1 MIAKIKTRADFG
13 GIVNYANDQKNKK
26 KSATLLAYEGI
37 CAINNKTIADSFQI
51 QASMRPKVKSP
62 VKHVSLAFSPQD
74 TIRFPNDEKGNALM
88 VEIAKKWMEQMGIR
102 NTQYIITRH
111 HDTDHPHCHIVF
123 NRIDN
128 DGNLIS
134 DSNERIRNAKVCR
147 ALTKEYKLYFATKNS
162 KARNKSRLRPH
173 QLRKYNLRSST
184 LDALEASS
192 SWHDF
197 FHMLKEKGIDVRFK
211 RAENSE
217 KIRGISFYMDEFS
230 IAGSKL
236 DSDLSINRL
245 CATLGNVATELIVQP
260 HQAIVPSAGG
270 GTSNEQ
276 GWGMI
281 RTRITKE
288 TNLFIKH
295 QNVEDNERRCS
306 SCKSRKFAS
315 KYQ

>member
-74 TIRFPNDEKGNALM
+74 TICFPNDEKGNALM

-111 HDTDHPHCHIVF
+111 HDTEHPHCHIVF

-147 ALTKEYKLYFATKNS
+147 ALTKEYKLYFAPKNS

-184 LDALEASS
+184 LDALAASR

-197 FHMLKEKGIDVRFK
+197 FRMLKEKGIDVRFN
-211 RAENSE
+211 RAENSDN
-217 KIRGISFYMDEFS
+217 IRGISFCMDEFS

-236 DSDLSINRL
+236 DSDLSFNCL
-245 CATLGNVATELIVQP
+245 CTTLGNVATELIVQP
-260 HQAIVPSAGG
+260 HQAIVSSAGG
-270 GTSNEQ
+270 GTNNEQ
-276 GWGMI
+276 GW
-281 RTRITKE
+281 RDDK
-288 TNLFIKH
+288 NK
-295 QNVEDNERRCS
+295 DNQRNEPFYKTSKRR
-306 SCKSRKFAS
+306 R
-315 KYQ
+315 

>member
-26 KSATLLAYEGI
+26 KSATLLAYEGV

-74 TIRFPNDEKGNALM
+74 SIHFPNDEKGNALM

-111 HDTDHPHCHIVF
+111 HDTEHPHCHIVF

-147 ALTKEYKLYFATKNS
+147 ALTKEYKLYFAPKNS
-162 KARNKSRLRPH
+162 KARNKSRLRPY
-173 QLRKYNLRSST
+173 QLHKYNLRSST
-184 LDALEASS
+184 LDALAASR

-197 FHMLKEKGIDVRFK
+197 FRMLKEKGIDVRFN
-211 RAENSE
+211 RAENSDN
-217 KIRGISFYMDEFS
+217 IRGISFCMDEFS

-236 DSDLSINRL
+236 DSDLSFNRL
-245 CATLGNVATELIVQP
+245 CVTLGNVAKELMVQP
-260 HQAIVPSAGG
+260 HQTIVPSAGG

-276 GWGMI
+276 GW
-281 RTRITKE
+281 RDDKDKDKQR
-288 TNLFIKH
+288 
-295 QNVEDNERRCS
+295 NEPFYKPSKRR
-306 SCKSRKFAS
+306 R
-315 KYQ
+315 

>member
-26 KSATLLAYEGI
+26 KCAILLAHEGV
-37 CAINNKTIADSFQI
+37 CAISNKTIADSFQI
-51 QASMRPKVKSP
+51 QASMRPKVKNP
-62 VKHVSLAFSPQD
+62 VKHVSLAFSSQD
-74 TIRFPNDEKGNALM
+74 INRFPDNEEGDKLM

-102 NTQYIITRH
+102 NTQYIIARH
-111 HDTDHPHCHIVF
+111 HDTKHPHCHLVF

-134 DSNERIRNAKVCR
+134 DSNERIRNTKVCR
-147 ALTKEYKLYFATKNS
+147 TLTKQYGLYFAPKNS
-162 KARNKSRLRPH
+162 KARNKSRLHPH

-184 LDALEASS
+184 LDALAASR

-197 FHMLKEKGIDVRFK
+197 FRMLKEKGIDVRFN
-211 RAENSE
+211 RAENSDN
-217 KIRGISFYMDEFS
+217 IRGISFCMDEFS

-236 DSDLSINRL
+236 DSDLSFNRL

-281 RTRITKE
+281 RTRINKE
-288 TNLFIKH
+288 TNLFINL

-306 SCKSRKFAS
+306 SSKSRKFAS

>member
-1 MIAKIKTRADFG
+1 MIAKIKTRTDFG

-26 KSATLLAYEGI
+26 KSATLLAHEDI

-74 TIRFPNDEKGNALM
+74 TVRFPNDEKGNALM

-102 NTQYIITRH
+102 NTQYIIVRH
-111 HDTDHPHCHIVF
+111 HDTEHPHCHIVF

-147 ALTKEYKLYFATKNS
+147 ALTKEYKLYFAPKNS

-184 LDALEASS
+184 LDALAASR

-197 FHMLKEKGIDVRFK
+197 FRMLKEKGIDVRFN
-211 RAENSE
+211 RAENSDN
-217 KIRGISFYMDEFS
+217 IRGISFCMDEFS

-236 DSDLSINRL
+236 DSDLSFNRL
-245 CATLGNVATELIVQP
+245 YATLGNVATELIVPPIKQLFLVLVEEP
-260 HQAIVPSAGG
+260 VTNRDG
-270 GTSNEQ
+270 
-276 GWGMI
+276 GMI
-281 RTRITKE
+281 KARITKE
-288 TNLFIKH
+288 TNLFIKP

>member
-26 KSATLLAYEGI
+26 KCAILLAHEGV
-37 CAINNKTIADSFQI
+37 CAISNKTIADSFQI
-51 QASMRPKVKSP
+51 QASMRPKVKNP
-62 VKHVSLAFSPQD
+62 VKHVSLAFSSQD
-74 TIRFPNDEKGNALM
+74 INRFPDNEEGDKLM

-102 NTQYIITRH
+102 NTQYIIARH
-111 HDTDHPHCHIVF
+111 HDTKHPHCHLVF

-134 DSNERIRNAKVCR
+134 DSNERIRNTKVCR
-147 ALTKEYKLYFATKNS
+147 TLTKQYGLYFAPKNS

-184 LDALEASS
+184 LDALAASR

-197 FHMLKEKGIDVRFK
+197 FRMLKEKGIDVRFN
-211 RAENSE
+211 RAENSDN
-217 KIRGISFYMDEFS
+217 IRGISFCMDEFS

-236 DSDLSINRL
+236 DSDLSFNRL

-270 GTSNEQ
+270 GTNNEQ
-276 GWGMI
+276 GW
-281 RTRITKE
+281 RDDKS
-288 TNLFIKH
+288 K
-295 QNVEDNERRCS
+295 DNQRNEPFYKTSKRR
-306 SCKSRKFAS
+306 R
-315 KYQ
+315 

>member
-26 KSATLLAYEGI
+26 KCAILLAHEGV
-37 CAINNKTIADSFQI
+37 CAISNKTIADSFQI
-51 QASMRPKVKSP
+51 QASMRPKVKNP
-62 VKHVSLAFSPQD
+62 VKHVSLAFSSQD
-74 TIRFPNDEKGNALM
+74 INRFPDNEEGDKLM

-102 NTQYIITRH
+102 NTQYIIARH
-111 HDTDHPHCHIVF
+111 HDTKHPHCHLVF

-134 DSNERIRNAKVCR
+134 DSNERIRNTKVCR
-147 ALTKEYKLYFATKNS
+147 TLTKQYGLYFAPKNS

-184 LDALEASS
+184 LDALAASR

-197 FHMLKEKGIDVRFK
+197 FRMLKEKGIDVRFN
-211 RAENSE
+211 RAENSDN
-217 KIRGISFYMDEFS
+217 IRGISFCMDEFS

-236 DSDLSINRL
+236 DSDLSFNRL

-260 HQAIVPSAGG
+260 HQTIVLSAGG

-276 GWGMI
+276 GW
-281 RTRITKE
+281 RDDKDKDKQR
-288 TNLFIKH
+288 
-295 QNVEDNERRCS
+295 NEPFYKPSKRR
-306 SCKSRKFAS
+306 R
-315 KYQ
+315 

>member
-26 KSATLLAYEGI
+26 KCATLLAHEGVCGI
-37 CAINNKTIADSFQI
+37 SNKTIADSFQI

-62 VKHVSLAFSPQD
+62 VKHVSLAFSSQD
-74 TIRFPNDEKGNALM
+74 ISRFPDNEEGDALM
-88 VEIAKKWMEQMGIR
+88 VEIAKKWMEQMGIS
-102 NTQYIITRH
+102 NTQYIIARH
-111 HDTDHPHCHIVF
+111 HDTRHPHCHLVF

-128 DGNLIS
+128 EGNLIS

-147 ALTKEYKLYFATKNS
+147 ALTKKYKLYFAPKNS

-184 LDALEASS
+184 LDALAASR

-197 FHMLKEKGIDVRFK
+197 FRMLKEKEIDVRFNH
-211 RAENSE
+211 AENSD
-217 KIRGISFYMDEFS
+217 KIRGISFCMDEFS

-236 DSDLSINRL
+236 DSDLSFNRL
-245 CATLGNVATELIVQP
+245 CATLGNVAKELIVQP

-270 GTSNEQ
+270 GTNNEQ
-276 GWGMI
+276 GW
-281 RTRITKE
+281 RDDKS
-288 TNLFIKH
+288 K
-295 QNVEDNERRCS
+295 DNQRNEPFYKTSKRR
-306 SCKSRKFAS
+306 R
-315 KYQ
+315 

>member
-1 MIAKIKTRADFG
+1 MIAKIKTRVDFG

-26 KSATLLAYEGI
+26 KCATLLAHEGV
-37 CAINNKTIADSFQI
+37 CAISNKFIADSFCL

-62 VKHVSLAFSPQD
+62 VKHVSLAFSSQD
-74 TIRFPNDEKGNALM
+74 ISRFPDNEEGDALM

-102 NTQYIITRH
+102 NTQYIIARH
-111 HDTDHPHCHIVF
+111 HDTKHPHCHLVF

-134 DSNERIRNAKVCR
+134 DSNERIRNTKVCR
-147 ALTKEYKLYFATKNS
+147 TLTKQYGLYFAPKNS

-184 LDALEASS
+184 LDALAASR

-197 FHMLKEKGIDVRFK
+197 FRMLKEKGIDVRFN
-211 RAENSE
+211 RAENSDN
-217 KIRGISFYMDEFS
+217 IRGISFCMDEFS

-236 DSDLSINRL
+236 DSDLSFNRL

-260 HQAIVPSAGG
+260 HQTIVPSAGG

-276 GWGMI
+276 GW
-281 RTRITKE
+281 RDDKDKDKQR
-288 TNLFIKH
+288 
-295 QNVEDNERRCS
+295 NEPFYKPSKRR
-306 SCKSRKFAS
+306 R
-315 KYQ
+315 

>member
-26 KSATLLAYEGI
+26 KCAILLAHEGV
-37 CAINNKTIADSFQI
+37 CAISNKTIADSFQI
-51 QASMRPKVKSP
+51 QASMRPKVKNP
-62 VKHVSLAFSPQD
+62 VKHVSLAFSSQD
-74 TIRFPNDEKGNALM
+74 INRFPDNEEGDKLM

-102 NTQYIITRH
+102 NTQYIIARH
-111 HDTDHPHCHIVF
+111 HDTKHPHCHLVF

-134 DSNERIRNAKVCR
+134 DSNERIRNTKVCR
-147 ALTKEYKLYFATKNS
+147 TLTKQYGLYFAPKNS
-162 KARNKSRLRPH
+162 KARNKSRLHPH

-184 LDALEASS
+184 LDALAASR

-197 FHMLKEKGIDVRFK
+197 FRMLKEKGIDVRFN
-211 RAENSE
+211 RAENSDN
-217 KIRGISFYMDEFS
+217 IRGISFCMDEFS

-236 DSDLSINRL
+236 DSDLSFNRL

-260 HQAIVPSAGG
+260 HQTIVPSAGG

-276 GWGMI
+276 GW
-281 RTRITKE
+281 RDDKDKDKQR
-288 TNLFIKH
+288 
-295 QNVEDNERRCS
+295 NEPFYKPSKRR
-306 SCKSRKFAS
+306 R
-315 KYQ
+315 

>member
-1 MIAKIKTRADFG
+1 
-13 GIVNYANDQKNKK
+13 
-26 KSATLLAYEGI
+26 
-37 CAINNKTIADSFQI
+37 
-51 QASMRPKVKSP
+51 MRPKVKSP

-74 TIRFPNDEKGNALM
+74 SIHFPNDEKGNALM

-111 HDTDHPHCHIVF
+111 HDTEHPHCHIVF

-147 ALTKEYKLYFATKNS
+147 ALTKEYKLYFAPKNS

-184 LDALEASS
+184 LDALAASR

-197 FHMLKEKGIDVRFK
+197 FRMLKEKGIDVRFN
-211 RAENSE
+211 RAENSDN
-217 KIRGISFYMDEFS
+217 IRGISFCMDEFS

-236 DSDLSINRL
+236 DSDLSFNRL
-245 CATLGNVATELIVQP
+245 CVTLGNVAKELMVQP
-260 HQAIVPSAGG
+260 HQTIVPSAGG

-276 GWGMI
+276 GW
-281 RTRITKE
+281 RDDKDKDKQR
-288 TNLFIKH
+288 
-295 QNVEDNERRCS
+295 NEPFYKPSKRR
-306 SCKSRKFAS
+306 R
-315 KYQ
+315 

>member
-26 KSATLLAYEGI
+26 KSATLWAYEGV

-74 TIRFPNDEKGNALM
+74 SIHFPNDEKGNALM

-102 NTQYIITRH
+102 NTQYIIARH
-111 HDTDHPHCHIVF
+111 HDTEHPHCHIVF

-134 DSNERIRNAKVCR
+134 DRNERIRNAKVCR
-147 ALTKEYKLYFATKNS
+147 ALTKEYKLYFAPKNS

-184 LDALEASS
+184 LEALAASR

-197 FHMLKEKGIDVRFK
+197 FRMLKEKEIDIRFN
-211 RAENSE
+211 RAENSDN
-217 KIRGISFYMDEFS
+217 IRGISFCMDEFS

-236 DSDLSINRL
+236 DSDLSFNRL
-245 CATLGNVATELIVQP
+245 CATLGNVAKELIVQP

-276 GWGMI
+276 GW
-281 RTRITKE
+281 RDDKDKDKQR
-288 TNLFIKH
+288 
-295 QNVEDNERRCS
+295 NEPFYKPSKRR
-306 SCKSRKFAS
+306 R
-315 KYQ
+315 

>member
-1 MIAKIKTRADFG
+1 MIAKIKTIADFG

-26 KSATLLAYEGI
+26 KSATLLEHEGI

-74 TIRFPNDEKGNALM
+74 TIHFPNDEKGNALM
-88 VEIAKKWMEQMGIR
+88 VEIAKKWMDQMGIR
-102 NTQYIITRH
+102 NTQYIIARH
-111 HDTDHPHCHIVF
+111 HDTKHPHCHIVF

-128 DGNLIS
+128 NGNLIS

-147 ALTKEYKLYFATKNS
+147 ALTKEYKLYFAPKNS

-184 LDALEASS
+184 LDALAASR
-192 SWHDF
+192 SWHNF
-197 FHMLKEKGIDVRFK
+197 FRMLKEKGIDVRFN
-211 RAENSE
+211 RAENSDN
-217 KIRGISFYMDEFS
+217 IRSISFCMDEFS

-236 DSDLSINRL
+236 DSDLSFNRL

-260 HQAIVPSAGG
+260 HQAIVTSAGG

-276 GWGMI
+276 G
-281 RTRITKE
+281 
-288 TNLFIKH
+288 
-295 QNVEDNERRCS
+295 
-306 SCKSRKFAS
+306 
-315 KYQ
+315 

>member
-1 MIAKIKTRADFG
+1 MIAKIKTRVDFG

-26 KSATLLAYEGI
+26 KCATLLAHEGV
-37 CAINNKTIADSFQI
+37 CAISNKLIADSFCL

-62 VKHVSLAFSPQD
+62 VKHVSLAFSSQD
-74 TIRFPNDEKGNALM
+74 ISRFPDNGEGNALM

-111 HDTDHPHCHIVF
+111 HDTEHPHCHIVF

-147 ALTKEYKLYFATKNS
+147 ALTKEYKLYFAPKNS

-184 LDALEASS
+184 LDTLAASR

-197 FHMLKEKGIDVRFK
+197 FRMLKEKGIDVRFN
-211 RAENSE
+211 RAENSDN
-217 KIRGISFYMDEFS
+217 IRGISFCMDEFS

-236 DSDLSINRL
+236 DSDLSFNRL

-260 HQAIVPSAGG
+260 HQAIVSSAGG
-270 GTSNEQ
+270 GTNNEQ
-276 GWGMI
+276 GW
-281 RTRITKE
+281 RDDK
-288 TNLFIKH
+288 NK
-295 QNVEDNERRCS
+295 DNQRNEPFYKTSKRR
-306 SCKSRKFAS
+306 R
-315 KYQ
+315 

>member
-26 KSATLLAYEGI
+26 KSATLLEHEGI

-102 NTQYIITRH
+102 NTQYIIARH
-111 HDTDHPHCHIVF
+111 HDTKHPHCHIVF

-128 DGNLIS
+128 NGNLIS

-147 ALTKEYKLYFATKNS
+147 ALTKEYKLYFAPKNS

-184 LDALEASS
+184 LDALAASR
-192 SWHDF
+192 SWHNF
-197 FHMLKEKGIDVRFK
+197 FRMLKEKGIDVRFN
-211 RAENSE
+211 RAENSDN
-217 KIRGISFYMDEFS
+217 IRSISFCMDEFS

-236 DSDLSINRL
+236 DSDLSFNRL

-260 HQAIVPSAGG
+260 HQAIVTSAGG

-276 GWGMI
+276 G
-281 RTRITKE
+281 
-288 TNLFIKH
+288 
-295 QNVEDNERRCS
+295 
-306 SCKSRKFAS
+306 
-315 KYQ
+315 

>member
-26 KSATLLAYEGI
+26 ESAKLLAHEGV

-74 TIRFPNDEKGNALM
+74 SIHFPNDEKGNALM

-111 HDTDHPHCHIVF
+111 HDTEHPHCHIVF

-147 ALTKEYKLYFATKNS
+147 ALTKEYKLYFAPKNS
-162 KARNKSRLRPH
+162 KARNKSRLRPY
-173 QLRKYNLRSST
+173 QLHKYNLRSST
-184 LDALEASS
+184 LDALAASG

-197 FHMLKEKGIDVRFK
+197 FRMLKEKGIDVRFN
-211 RAENSE
+211 RAENSDN
-217 KIRGISFYMDEFS
+217 IRGISFCMDEFS

-236 DSDLSINRL
+236 DSDLSFNRL
-245 CATLGNVATELIVQP
+245 CVTLGNVAKELMVQP
-260 HQAIVPSAGG
+260 HQTIVPSAGG

-276 GWGMI
+276 GW
-281 RTRITKE
+281 RDDKDKDKQRNKP
-288 TNLFIKH
+288 FYKPSK
-295 QNVEDNERRCS
+295 RR
-306 SCKSRKFAS
+306 R
-315 KYQ
+315 